1 MKKKSSIMSR
11 IKFLIIFVSVFF
23 HAIAFAD
30 DYPEVLFGNSTMRG
44 NYGYSLVSYSGYSW
58 VENVKGQVPLSDSV
72 SFTPGN
78 ALSLKYTSSIR
89 GHWEM
94 SVFYPDNRS
103 YLLPSTAGW
112 LSFRVRSMAENG
124 VVSWPF
130 LALLQGDSC
139 THKVSIASYIVD
151 EATHGAWLEVA
162 IPLHAFG
169 NLDRQTAVNGVTFYQ
184 GRPTGKEALNHLLID
199 QIEFTPSEVPQTDL
213 AYPAV
218 LDQAS
223 AYERHVSLSWQLPLD
238 PGLRY
243 VKIYRSEDGEQ
254 FTPVAIRPIM
264 SHRYT
269 DFVPAV
275 NRTYYYQVSWV
286 DHHYQESP
294 MSNVLEVRTAP
305 ISDEVL
311 MDVIQEAHIHFFV
324 SRTEINSGMHAAQ
337 FLDSDAIVNV
347 EETGY
352 SLLAYTVGLSRDL
365 ISNRAYLRR
374 LNTLV
379 DFLSDQAY
387 TYKGMYPLYLDGRT
401 GKEFTPLAE
410 QHVGARGQGV
420 SVSATASL
428 MQGLLVSRNYL
439 KNLLATR
446 QEGRQDRAFRERIE
460 QMVQRMD
467 QLWQR
472 VEWNAFTQDEGM
484 VLYDYWSPVD
494 GFERARPMGGFGAD
508 LLSYLLALSSPNYA
522 LPEEAYEVGLGLRRV
537 GEEEQPSLDDQ
548 ADVIDSTTPVVDPV
562 SSDRLQGE
570 EQQQETVLLDGDLS
584 VQVPETGQVAD
595 STLMRDAQVA
605 YESYRTD
612 TLLYGFHLEVG
623 RLDESLLP
631 VYLPFMTFD
640 PHDKKDIFANYGESL
655 EKLIQAY
662 KRRDNE
668 IDAGH
673 RSSDIWGTAQG
684 VAVNSG
690 LPVIVPAISVGS
702 YPFTPDMAMKA
713 MRALYTEYGA
723 ALFSEYG
730 FRTWINIHGN
740 RISDRY
746 RALNQAAI
754 PVMIENGR
762 TGLIWSLFMQHED
775 IDRTVSR
782 FYQEDL

>member
-1 MKKKSSIMSR
+1 MSR
-11 IKFLIIFVSVFF
+11 IKFLIVFVTVFIYSL
-23 HAIAFAD
+23 AVAD
-30 DYPEVLFGNSTMRG
+30 DYPEVLFGNSAMRG

-58 VENVKGQVPLSDSV
+58 VENVKGQLPLSDSV
-72 SFTPGN
+72 AFTPGN

-94 SVFYPDNRS
+94 TIFYPDNRS
-103 YLLPSTAGW
+103 YMLPSADGV
-112 LSFRVRSMAENG
+112 LSFRVFSMEANG
-124 VVSWPF
+124 DVSWPF

-139 THKVSIASYIVD
+139 THKISIASYIVE
-151 EATHGAWLEVA
+151 EAQPGQWLQVA
-162 IPLHAFG
+162 VPLRAFG
-169 NLDRQTAVNGVTFYQ
+169 NVDLQTAVHGVTFYQ
-184 GRPTGKEALNHLLID
+184 GRPTGKEAVNHLLID
-199 QIEFTPSEVPQTDL
+199 QIEFIPSDLPKTDL

-223 AYERHVSLSWQLPLD
+223 AYERHVSLAWQLPLD

-243 VKIYRSEDGEQ
+243 VKIYRSEDGQ
-254 FTPVAIRPIM
+254 SFSPVAIRPIM
-264 SHRYT
+264 GRRYT

-275 NRTYYYQVSWV
+275 NRTYYYQVSWM

-294 MSNVLEVRTAP
+294 VSNILEVRTAP
-305 ISDEVL
+305 MSDEVL
-311 MDVIQEAHIHFFV
+311 MDVIQEAHVNFFV

-337 FLDSDAIVNV
+337 FLDSEAIVNV

-352 SLLAYTVGLSRDL
+352 SLLVYTVAVSRDL
-365 ISNRAYLRR
+365 ISDRAYLRR
-374 LNTLV
+374 LHTLL
-379 DFLSDQAY
+379 DFLSDQAFN
-387 TYKGMYPLYLDGRT
+387 YKGMYPSFLDGRT
-401 GKEFTPLAE
+401 GKEFIPRLD
-410 QHVGARGQGV
+410 QHVEGRGPGV

-446 QEGRQDRAFRERIE
+446 QEGRQDRAFKERIE

-467 QLWQR
+467 ELWQR
-472 VEWNAFTQDEGM
+472 VQWNAFTQEEGM
-484 VLYDYWSPVD
+484 VLYDYWSPMD

-508 LLSYLLALSSPNYA
+508 LLGYLLALSSPKYA
-522 LPEEAYEVGLGLRRV
+522 LPEEAYEIGLGVRREASQPFI
-537 GEEEQPSLDDQ
+537 EEPFDDEPVDDASPSLQLDPFSDALQ
-548 ADVIDSTTPVVDPV
+548 HGVTLSEIEVDEVIS
-562 SSDRLQGE
+562 L
-570 EQQQETVLLDGDLS
+570 
-584 VQVPETGQVAD
+584 AD
-595 STLMRDAQVA
+595 SISRSDIVLN
-605 YESYRTD
+605 SGYRTD

-623 RLDESLLP
+623 RLDASLLP

-640 PHDKKDIFANYGESL
+640 PYDKKDVFANYGESL

-673 RSSDIWGTAQG
+673 RTSDIWGTAQE
-684 VAVNSG
+684 VHVNSG
-690 LPVIVPAISVGS
+690 LPIIVPAISVGS
-702 YPFTPDMAMKA
+702 YPFTPDLAIKA
-713 MRALYTEYGA
+713 MRALYTEYGPS
-723 ALFSEYG
+723 LFSEYG